1 MAQRKW
7 AKIPDCF
14 LTCLEASTFGPRLPR
29 ERKLWTD
36 PNEEQKCISA
46 DRDQGLVK
54 RCQKCWFCYYTD
66 DVIFLTSLHM
76 KRERE
81 RERSLW
87 TMNAETPEC
96 HFMSL
101 LDSPSKL
108 SQLFQVNSQWQAGA
122 RCFLSVHLRILLSA
136 TVWWSQGGN
145 NIYSPYI
152 PRPESS
158 LQKGLRKFL
167 ALLLRTITPDCVA
180 LHVFFPT

>member
-1 MAQRKW
+1 MVPDSPGRENYELTPTRNKNASQETETEGLLNA
-7 AKIPDCF
+7 AK
-14 LTCLEASTFGPRLPR
+14 
-29 ERKLWTD
+29 
-36 PNEEQKCISA
+36 NA
-46 DRDQGLVK
+46 DSVIIQMM
-54 RCQKCWFCYYTD
+54 WFFSHHF
-66 DVIFLTSLHM
+66 IW
-76 KRERE
+76 RERE

-122 RCFLSVHLRILLSA
+122 RCFLSMHLRILSSA

-152 PRPESS
+152 PHPESS

-167 ALLLRTITPDCVA
+167 ALLLRTITPDCVGNTEPFMY
-180 LHVFFPT
+180 FFQPNHLKETVIWSQA